1 MAETA
6 VYLDDITDPSPLLD
20 AAAFEAAF
28 ACPAWCE
35 LPDDHDTEE
44 SAGSRWHRA
53 AIFRLDDRVMVSVVQ
68 LIELDAEPLERLASA
83 VRAPEIDI
91 MTKLGVVL
99 SRDEALEVYAA
110 WERAADKLR
119 EIHGAAAPHSHLI
132 KG

>member
-6 VYLDDITDPSPLLD
+6 VYLDELTDPSPLLD

-35 LPDDHDTEE
+35 LPADHDTEE
-44 SAGSRWHRA
+44 NAGCRWHRA

-83 VRAPEIDI
+83 VRPPEIDI
-91 MTKLGVVL
+91 MTKLAVVL
-99 SRDEALEVYAA
+99 SRDEARQVYAA

-119 EIHGAAAPHSHLI
+119 EINGPTAPHRSMI

>member
-6 VYLDDITDPSPLLD
+6 VYLDELTDPSPLLD

-35 LPDDHDTEE
+35 LPADHDTEE
-44 SAGSRWHRA
+44 GAGCRWHRA

-83 VRAPEIDI
+83 VRLPEIDI
-91 MTKLGVVL
+91 MTELGVVL
-99 SRDEALEVYAA
+99 TRDEARQVHTA
-110 WERAADKLR
+110 WERAADTLR
-119 EIHGAAAPHSHLI
+119 EITGAAAPHRQI